1 MNSYIDQTTLYLIV
15 ANVSHSM
22 INSPKM
28 ALRLVNRAFNAA
40 VCDDR
45 SWTETDR
52 KLTDKQLK
60 LEWNLAKNRGLYFPC
75 VDVACP
81 YARKVSI
88 TGCFAIASWLAGN
101 LYRTCHYKVH
111 MTPHMSEGMQRQENF
126 YAYRLLRICK
136 KLDKLT
142 NKKGHTPQARKAA
155 RLYIDGIISPQPLGS
170 RNAGN
175 MWGGYCPKKKYN
187 YS

>member
-1 MNSYIDQTTLYLIV
+1 
-15 ANVSHSM
+15 
-22 INSPKM
+22 M

-52 KLTDKQLK
+52 QLTDKQLE
-60 LEWNLAKNRGLYFPC
+60 LEWNVARKRGLRFPC

-81 YARKVSI
+81 YVRKVSI

-101 LYRTCHYKVH
+101 LYRTCHNKVH

-126 YAYRLLRICK
+126 YAYGLLGICK
-136 KLDKLT
+136 ELDKLT
-142 NKKGHTPQARKAA
+142 KRMGHIPQARKAA
-155 RLYIDGIISPQPLGS
+155 HLCMFGTGKPPPMDLCH
-170 RNAGN
+170 AGG
-175 MWGGYCPKKKYN
+175 MWEGCCPKKEYN
-187 YS
+187 CPQSDTQGGV